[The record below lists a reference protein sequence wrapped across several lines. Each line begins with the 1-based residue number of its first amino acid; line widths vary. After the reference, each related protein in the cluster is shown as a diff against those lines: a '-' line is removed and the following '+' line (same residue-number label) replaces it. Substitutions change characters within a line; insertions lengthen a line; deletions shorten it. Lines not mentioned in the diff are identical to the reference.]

1 MYLQLFSEVYNNTV
15 AYATNLGVMMNFL
28 MKYVKTIS
36 RCFTL
41 YREEELKIN
50 ELSGYQHP
58 YLRRIC
64 ENPGISQ
71 DQLAKMLHVNKSNVA
86 RQLALLEQNGYI
98 VRKESSKDKR
108 QFEVYP
114 LEKGIEIYPRIIE
127 VIEAWNEE
135 LLAGFSD
142 EEKQQLFIMLD
153 RLMDKALTLT
163 DSQESEDEICEKSGI
178 I

>member
-1 MYLQLFSEVYNNTV
+1 MNN
-15 AYATNLGVMMNFL
+15 L

-41 YREEELKIN
+41 YREDELKIN

-71 DQLAKMLHVNKSNVA
+71 DQLAKRLHVNKSNVA
-86 RQLALLEQNGYI
+86 RQLALLEQNGFI
-98 VRKESSKDKR
+98 VRKESAKDKR
-108 QFEVYP
+108 QLEVYP
-114 LEKGIEIYPRIIE
+114 LEKGMEIYPRILE
-127 VIEAWNEE
+127 VIKDWNDE
-135 LLAGFSD
+135 LLAGFSIK
-142 EEKQQLFIMLD
+142 EKQQLANMLQ
-153 RLMDKALTLT
+153 RLMSKALTLT
-163 DSQESEDEICEKSGI
+163 GSQESEDAICEKSGI

>member
-1 MYLQLFSEVYNNTV
+1 MGENMNN
-15 AYATNLGVMMNFL
+15 L

-41 YREEELKIN
+41 YREDELKIN

-71 DQLAKMLHVNKSNVA
+71 DQLAKRLHVNKSNVA
-86 RQLALLEQNGYI
+86 RQLALLEQNGFI
-98 VRKESSKDKR
+98 VRKESAKDKR
-108 QFEVYP
+108 QLEVYP
-114 LEKGIEIYPRIIE
+114 LEKGMEIYPIILE
-127 VIEAWNEE
+127 VIKDWNDE
-135 LLAGFSD
+135 LLAGFSI
-142 EEKQQLFIMLD
+142 EERQQLANMLQ
-153 RLMDKALTLT
+153 RLMSKALTLT
-163 DSQESEDEICEKSGI
+163 GSQESEDAICEKSGI

>member
-1 MYLQLFSEVYNNTV
+1 MGENMNN
-15 AYATNLGVMMNFL
+15 L

-41 YREEELKIN
+41 YREDELKIN

-71 DQLAKMLHVNKSNVA
+71 DQLAKRLHVNKSNVA
-86 RQLALLEQNGYI
+86 RQLALLEQNGFI
-98 VRKESSKDKR
+98 VRKESAKDKR
-108 QFEVYP
+108 QLEVYP
-114 LEKGIEIYPRIIE
+114 LEKGMEIYPRILE
-127 VIEAWNEE
+127 VIKDWNDE
-135 LLAGFSD
+135 LLAGFSI
-142 EEKQQLFIMLD
+142 EEKQQLANMLQ
-153 RLMDKALTLT
+153 RLMSKALTLT
-163 DSQESEDEICEKSGI
+163 GSQESEDAICEKSGI

>member
-1 MYLQLFSEVYNNTV
+1 MNN
-15 AYATNLGVMMNFL
+15 L

-41 YREEELKIN
+41 YREDELKIN

-71 DQLAKMLHVNKSNVA
+71 DQLAKRLHVNKSNVA
-86 RQLALLEQNGYI
+86 RQLALLEQNGFI
-98 VRKESSKDKR
+98 VRKESAKDKR
-108 QFEVYP
+108 QLEVYP
-114 LEKGIEIYPRIIE
+114 LEKGMEIYPRILE
-127 VIEAWNEE
+127 VIKDWNDE
-135 LLAGFSD
+135 LLAGFSI
-142 EEKQQLFIMLD
+142 EEKQQLANMLQ
-153 RLMDKALTLT
+153 RLMSKALTLT
-163 DSQESEDEICEKSGI
+163 GSQESEDAICEKSGI

>member
-1 MYLQLFSEVYNNTV
+1 MGAKMNN
-15 AYATNLGVMMNFL
+15 L

-41 YREEELKIN
+41 YREEELKIS

-71 DQLAKMLHVNKSNVA
+71 DQLAKKLHVNKSNVA
-86 RQLALLEQNGYI
+86 RQLALLEQNGFI
-98 VRKESSKDKR
+98 VRKENSKDKR
-108 QFEVYP
+108 QLEVYP
-114 LEKGIEIYPRIIE
+114 LEKGMEIYPKILE
-127 VIEAWNEE
+127 VIKDWNDE
-135 LLAGFSD
+135 LLSGFNS
-142 EEKQQLFIMLD
+142 EEKQRLADMLQ
-153 RLMDKALTLT
+153 RLMTKALTLT
-163 DSQESEDEICEKSGI
+163 GSQESEDAICEKSGI